1 MVEDAN
7 NSGDERGLLPVVLAF
22 VAGVVLVALVVTA
35 VVFFRQAQQ
44 HGDELSAQD
53 DSSRAACDFARATN
67 TYDYA
72 GNLDNFIVELKAR
85 ATDNVVS
92 DLEQNWET
100 LRQILV
106 ESKVK
111 AWVDEA
117 TCGYRSGDT
126 ENTQVLVNISLMKTN
141 AVTTEPRRQDIAV
154 IAGMEKSGDKWLV
167 NKWELAMMPGIDPNA
182 LPPGDQPVPP
192 GDQPVPPADQPA
204 PEPGN

>member
-1 MVEDAN
+1 MVENADN
-7 NSGDERGLLPVVLAF
+7 NGDERGVLPVVLAF

-44 HGDELSAQD
+44 RGDELAAQD
-53 DSSRAACDFARATN
+53 ESSQAACDFARATN

-72 GNLDNFIVELKAR
+72 GNLDNFIAELKGR

-92 DLEQNWET
+92 DLEQNWEV
-100 LRQILV
+100 LRQLLV

-111 AWVDEA
+111 AWVDKA
-117 TCGYRSGDT
+117 TCGFRSGDT

-141 AVTTEPRRQDIAV
+141 SATPEPKRQDIAV
-154 IAGMEKSGDKWLV
+154 VAGMEKSGDKWLV
-167 NKWELAMMPGIDPNA
+167 NKWELAMLPGIDPNA
-182 LPPGDQPVPP
+182 AQQPPA
-192 GDQPVPPADQPA
+192 PPADQPA